1 MSWLGQSLVVV
12 LSTGGLSFT
21 YYVIAFI
28 LALLVLA
35 GAIAVWWVRTDAG
48 DQPVDSKRL
57 LNAFTEPVAV
67 LDPSDDVLLANVP
80 FRTIFDSDIKGDAAE
95 TVFNGHPELATAVA
109 DKEEVTTELHHDGET
124 RTYQLR
130 LYPMGAQP
138 RPPRNWV
145 VVLHDVTE
153 HENRQRELEA
163 ENEQLEQ
170 FASLISHDLRN
181 PLDVAIGR
189 TNAVRE
195 LADDPDLDFHLAR
208 TQDAHKRM
216 QQIIT
221 DVLTLARGNQDV
233 GQLDAVPLETAAMDA
248 WSHVDTNGA
257 TVSVDTQLVIEANE
271 QRLVRVLENLFRN
284 AVDHG
289 PENVSIVV
297 GSLDD
302 EAGFFVADNGPGI
315 DPTDRDA
322 IFEAGYTADDEGT
335 GLGLAIV
342 SGIAQ
347 AHGWTVSVTESVD
360 GGAHFEFTGV
370 ETAPDGR
377 TAKTA
382 E

>member
-1 MSWLGQSLVVV
+1 MSWLGQPLVVP
-12 LSTGGLSFT
+12 LAAGGLSFT
-21 YYVIAFI
+21 YYVTAFI
-28 LALLVLA
+28 LALLVLGA
-35 GAIAVWWVRTDAG
+35 GIGVWWVRTDAG
-48 DQPVDSKRL
+48 DQPVDSERL
-57 LNAFTEPVAV
+57 LNAFEDPVAV
-67 LDPSDDVLLANVP
+67 LDPGDDVLLANVP
-80 FRTIFDSDIKGDAAE
+80 FRMLFGSEIEGDAADA
-95 TVFNGHPELATAVA
+95 VFADHPDLATAVA
-109 DKEEVTTELHHDGET
+109 DKEEITTELSNDGAT
-124 RTYQLR
+124 RSYQLR

-153 HENRQRELEA
+153 HETRQRELEA

-189 TNAVRE
+189 TNAIRE
-195 LADDPDLDFHLAR
+195 MAEDPDLDAHLAR

-221 DVLTLARGNQDV
+221 DVLTLARGDQDV
-233 GQLDAVPLETAAMDA
+233 GELDAVPLETAAMDA

-257 TVSVDTQLVIEANE
+257 TVSVDTQLVIAANE

-284 AVDHG
+284 AVEHG
-289 PENVSIVV
+289 PEDVSIVV
-297 GSLDD
+297 GSLDG
-302 EAGFFVADNGPGI
+302 EAGFFVADDGPGI

-322 IFEAGYTADDEGT
+322 IFEAGYTGGDEGT

-347 AHGWTVSVTESVD
+347 AHGWTVSVTESAD
-360 GGAHFEFTGV
+360 GGARFEFTGV